1 MTDERTIRSFL
12 ALDTPEKIR
21 EGIGAVQSR
30 LKKIIHGDIRWA
42 RPEGIHLTLKFFGNI
57 SEDDV
62 VNMSSVVEK
71 IAAGSLPLV
80 LTIGG
85 TGAFP
90 DPHRP
95 RVVYLG
101 MNGDVERLIAFQKEL
116 ERALETIGF
125 PREERPFRPHL
136 TLGRI
141 KSPRGLIGLAGVLE
155 KGESYTVGEFSAS
168 GLGLFKS
175 DLTPR
180 GAVYTRL
187 AWYPF
192 AGQGSA

>member
-1 MTDERTIRSFL
+1 MTDEKTIRSFL

-62 VNMSSVVEK
+62 VNISAVVEK

-125 PREERPFRPHL
+125 PREERPFLPHL

-141 KSPRGLIGLAGVLE
+141 KSPGGLIGLAGVVE
-155 KGESYTVGEFSAS
+155 KGESYTAGEFSAS

>member
-1 MTDERTIRSFL
+1 LTDEKTIRSFL

-62 VNMSSVVEK
+62 VNISAVVEK

-125 PREERPFRPHL
+125 PREERPFLPHL

-141 KSPRGLIGLAGVLE
+141 KSPGGLIGLAGVVE
-155 KGESYTVGEFSAS
+155 KGESYTAGEFSAS